1 MKQFIGRGNA
11 RLERAAIVAIIAGTL
26 ISTVNIAVADDG
38 EDARFD
44 FNIEASQLSK
54 AMEEFAQQSGVQL
67 IFPYE
72 LASTSGLSSVD
83 GNYTVR
89 EALSIIFEGTDF
101 SAGLTSSGIVTISR
115 VRKIERE
122 EIELKDIDLKK
133 VLMAGAASVVMGTG
147 SAAAQDVAGEQET
160 VQEEGRRLDTVVV
173 TGIRKSL
180 QDAAAIKRNAD
191 GVVDAISAEDIGKF
205 PDTNLAES
213 LQRITGVSID
223 RSNGEGNQVSVRG
236 FGPRFNLVTLN
247 GRQMPKASTQADV
260 NVNRGFNFREL
271 SSEVVSGVEV
281 LKTGRADV
289 ASGGIGSTIN
299 IKTARPLDIGT
310 QQISLS
316 VKGVVDT
323 TNVDGDDVTPEIVG
337 LYSNVFMDG
346 KLGILVS
353 AAHAERNSR
362 SEQVKI
368 DGWVRDD
375 GTTYTGVDASG
386 IDRSINPTGTFFVP
400 RNYVLNIGDHDRQRQ
415 NYQAVVQFKP
425 TNNLTATVD
434 YTGSRF
440 EDDFNELETSFWF
453 DSDSGTTGAADAN
466 GTVVSP
472 RHNNHRLNFA
482 GLSKI
487 TKIEGDS
494 FGANLEWEA
503 NDDLTLNFDYH
514 NSTSK
519 SQPGGELG
527 EILTVLSGNTF
538 DVDIGVDMTGNDIP
552 NTIVNDSRVPGG
564 TAYAFSALQADVSV
578 GRGRQIENKVEQA
591 QIGGV
596 WENSVDNGFK
606 RVNFGAAYTNYQYD
620 DFNRFWFAVVDTVD
634 ISNFPVEFVQR
645 GDIGSDFS
653 GQETLFENRAIYDVD
668 ALNNLVDATIP
679 FDQVESNFPPF
690 FSSVTEET
698 LSAYVSADFEAE
710 FQGLPID
717 VNAGVRVEKTD
728 TIGGSTSNLPRGLR
742 HLTNESLEQIA
753 ADGADLEE
761 NTADYTEFLPNLDAK
776 LNFTDSL
783 IGRLAYSR
791 TITRSNLEDLAPGTV
806 ITNTRPSSGTGI
818 SDGIFTARQGDTSL
832 LPYSSNNID
841 ASLEWYYGDEELFG
855 AGEGSYFSIGYF
867 NKDVQNFIG
876 TQVFERTIN
885 SSLGVPITDPSAS
898 PRPGCPD
905 STGNTPA
912 CESQPGDP
920 VATFDVVATSNLG
933 AAKVD
938 GFEINL
944 QHLIGD
950 TGFGFIA
957 NATFVDSDAEYNINS
972 LEQTVALPGLSDS
985 ANLVAFYDKNGFQV
999 RAAYNWRDEFLL
1011 QTNQFHSPD
1020 EPVFTEVY
1028 GQLDLSASYE
1038 VNDNFTVFLE
1048 GLNITEEGIQQ
1059 HGRFENQFLR
1069 AEAYGARFNFGV
1081 RATF

>member
-1 MKQFIGRGNA
+1 MATTICSLPFAQAQTLDDRYDFHI
-11 RLERAAIVAIIAGTL
+11 ETGTL
-26 ISTVNIAVADDG
+26 GSVLDEFVDTANIQLLYPHELSNVTG
-38 EDARFD
+38 L
-44 FNIEASQLSK
+44 NPVIGQYTIEEALQVLLEGTHFSGGLTK
-54 AMEEFAQQSGVQL
+54 SGVIVIAL
-67 IFPYE
+67 NN
-72 LASTSGLSSVD
+72 SGRPQE
-83 GNYTVR
+83 R
-89 EALSIIFEGTDF
+89 EAVMSIG
-101 SAGLTSSGIVTISR
+101 
-115 VRKIERE
+115 
-122 EIELKDIDLKK
+122 ELQKTKK
-133 VLMAGAASVVMGTG
+133 KALLAGAAAMALSMSNQQAVAQANDDVVAVGTT
-147 SAAAQDVAGEQET
+147 AQDENLTQDVI
-160 VQEEGRRLDTVVV
+160 VV

-281 LKTGRADV
+281 LKTGRANV

-299 IKTARPLDIGT
+299 IKTSRPLDIGK
-310 QQISLS
+310 QQISLG

-323 TNVDGDDVTPEIVG
+323 TNEAGDDVTPEIVG

-346 KLGILVS
+346 RLGILVS

-368 DGWVRDD
+368 DGWIRDD
-375 GTTYTGVDASG
+375 GTTYTGVDRSG
-386 IDRSINPTGTFFVP
+386 IDRSTNPTGTFFVP
-400 RNYVLNIGDHDRQRQ
+400 RNYVLNVGDHDRQRQ
-415 NYQAVVQFKP
+415 NYQGVVQFKP
-425 TNNLTATVD
+425 TDRLTATLD

-440 EDDFNELETSFWF
+440 QDDFTELETSFWF
-453 DSDSGTTGAADAN
+453 DSDSGTMGVADAN
-466 GTVVSP
+466 GTVTSP
-472 RHNNHRLNFA
+472 RHNNHRMNFG
-482 GLSKI
+482 GLAKTTEI
-487 TKIEGDS
+487 VGDS

-503 NDDLTLNFDYH
+503 TDDLTLVFDYH
-514 NSTSK
+514 NSVSK
-519 SQPGGELG
+519 SQPDGNLG
-527 EILTVLSGNTF
+527 EVLTVLSGNTF

-552 NTIVNDSRVPGG
+552 NTVVVDSRVPGG
-564 TAYAFSALQADVSV
+564 TAFAASAIQADVSV
-578 GRGRQIENKVEQA
+578 GRGRQIENTVEQA

-596 WENSVDNGFK
+596 WENALDNGFK
-606 RVNFGAAYTNYQYD
+606 RLNFGASYTNYQYD

-634 ISNFPVEFVQR
+634 ISNFPVSFVPR
-645 GDIGSDFS
+645 GDVAANFS
-653 GQETLFENRAIYDVD
+653 GQETLFQNRAIYDVN
-668 ALNNLVDATIP
+668 ALNRLVDDGID
-679 FDQVESNFPPF
+679 FENVETGFPPF

-698 LSAYVSADFEAE
+698 LSAYLSGDFEAE
-710 FQGLPID
+710 FHGLPID
-717 VNAGVRVEKTD
+717 VNAGVRIEKTE
-728 TIGGSTSNLPRGLR
+728 TTGSSTSNLPRGLR

-753 ADGADLEE
+753 ADSADIET
-761 NTADYTEFLPNLDAK
+761 NTADYTEFLPNIDAK
-776 LNFTDSL
+776 LNFTDNL
-783 IGRLAYSR
+783 IGRLSYSR

-818 SDGIFTARQGDTSL
+818 SDGIFTARQGDTGL

-841 ASLEWYYGDEELFG
+841 ASLEWYYGDEGKFG

-867 NKDVQNFIG
+867 SKDVQNFIG

-885 SSLGVPITDPSAS
+885 SSLGVPITDPSAN

-933 AAKVD
+933 SAKVD
-938 GFEINL
+938 GFEVNL

-957 NATFVDSDAEYNINS
+957 NATFVDSDAEYDINS
-972 LEQTVALPGLSDS
+972 LEQRVALPGLSDS
-985 ANLVAFYDKNGFQV
+985 ANLVAFYDKHGFQA

-1020 EPVFTEVY
+1020 EPVFTEAY
-1028 GQLDLSASYE
+1028 GQLDVSASYE
-1038 VNDNFTVFLE
+1038 INGNFTVFLE
-1048 GLNITEEGIQQ
+1048 GLNVTEEGIQQ
-1059 HGRFENQFLR
+1059 HGRFNNQFLR
-1069 AEAYGARFNFGV
+1069 AEAYGARYNFGV
-1081 RATF
+1081 RASF

>member
-1 MKQFIGRGNA
+1 MLMGAAFCALAAHSALAEDQTLTFDVPPSSVAEALMLVAEQSDIPLLFSPEIVGTTNTRGFVCKCTVDEILA
-11 RLERAAIVAIIAGTL
+11 EILKEHELEAHRTDYNVIL
-26 ISTVNIAVADDG
+26 IRPSNPPTDIG
-38 EDARFD
+38 EDNVTKTQRKMLMVGAAATALTLGNQQALAQESIANQTEVAEVEDRRFD
-44 FNIEASQLSK
+44 
-54 AMEEFAQQSGVQL
+54 
-67 IFPYE
+67 
-72 LASTSGLSSVD
+72 
-83 GNYTVR
+83 
-89 EALSIIFEGTDF
+89 
-101 SAGLTSSGIVTISR
+101 TI
-115 VRKIERE
+115 
-122 EIELKDIDLKK
+122 
-133 VLMAGAASVVMGTG
+133 
-147 SAAAQDVAGEQET
+147 
-160 VQEEGRRLDTVVV
+160 VV

-180 QDAAAIKRNAD
+180 ADSASIKRNAD

-281 LKTGRADV
+281 MKTGRANV

-299 IKTARPLDIGT
+299 INTARPFDIGT
-310 QQISLS
+310 QKISLG

-323 TNVDGDDVTPEIVG
+323 TNQVGDDVTPEIVG
-337 LYSNVFMDG
+337 LYSNVFLDG

-375 GTTYTGVDASG
+375 GTTYTGVDTSG
-386 IDRSINPTGTFFVP
+386 IDRSINPTGTFFIP
-400 RNYVLNIGDHDRQRQ
+400 RNYVLNVGDHDRQRQ

-425 TNNLTATVD
+425 TEKLTATLD

-440 EDDFNELETSFWF
+440 EDDFDELETSFWF

-466 GTVVSP
+466 GTVVRP
-472 RHNNHRLNFA
+472 RHNDHRLNFG
-482 GLSKI
+482 GLSKV
-487 TKIEGDS
+487 TTIEGDS

-503 NDDLTLNFDYH
+503 TDDLTFEFDYH
-514 NSTSK
+514 NSVSK
-519 SQPGGELG
+519 SQPGGGLG
-527 EILTVLSGNTF
+527 EVLTVLSGNTF
-538 DVDIGVDMTGNDIP
+538 DVDIGVDMAGNDIP
-552 NTIVNDSRVPGG
+552 NTIVDDSRVPGG
-564 TAYAFSALQADVSV
+564 TAYAFSALTADVSV
-578 GRGRQIENKVEQA
+578 GRGRQIENTVEQA
-591 QIGGV
+591 QISGV
-596 WENSVDNGFK
+596 WENSENNGFK
-606 RVNFGAAYTNYQYD
+606 RLNFGASYTNYEYD
-620 DFNRFWFAVVDTVD
+620 DFNRFWFAVVNTVD
-634 ISNFPVEFVQR
+634 ISGFPVEFVPR
-645 GDIGSDFS
+645 GDVASDFS
-653 GQETLFENRAIYDVD
+653 GQETLFQNRAIYNVD
-668 ALNNLVDATIP
+668 GLNSLVDASID
-679 FDQVESNFPPF
+679 FDNVESGFPPF

-698 LSAYVSADFEAE
+698 LSAYLSGDFEAE
-710 FQGLPID
+710 FHGLPID
-717 VNAGVRVEKTD
+717 VNAGVRIEKTE
-728 TIGGSTSNLPRGLR
+728 TTGSSTSNLPRGLR

-753 ADGADLEE
+753 ADGADIET
-761 NTADYTEFLPNLDAK
+761 NTADYTEFLPNIDAK

-783 IGRLAYSR
+783 LARLSYSR

-806 ITNTRPSSGTGI
+806 ITNTRPSSGTGV

-841 ASLEWYYGDEELFG
+841 ASVEWYYGDEGKFG

-867 NKDVQNFIG
+867 SKDVQNFIG

-885 SSLGVPITDPSAS
+885 SSLGTPITDPSAS

-933 AAKVD
+933 SAKVD
-938 GFEINL
+938 GFEVNL

-957 NATFVDSDAEYNINS
+957 NATFVDSDAKYNINS

-1028 GQLDLSASYE
+1028 GQLDLSGSYE
-1038 VNDNFTVFLE
+1038 INDNFTVFLE
-1048 GLNITEEGIQQ
+1048 ALNVTEEGIYQ
-1059 HGRFENQFLR
+1059 HGRYENQFLR
-1069 AEAYGARFNFGV
+1069 AEAYGARYNFGV
-1081 RATF
+1081 RASF